1 MYKRQVLVPKQHKF
15 RGLSWQI
22 KGIARARNQAI
33 AVYNVVKQ
41 EAPDRWAKELYF
53 QTEFRAYLC
62 ARTKSKA
69 LMCTYMVVDATTNQV
84 TSIVRHGRPLI
95 A

>member
-1 MYKRQVLVPKQHKF
+1 MLVPKQRKI
-15 RGLSWQI
+15 RDLGGRI
-22 KGIARARNQAI
+22 KGIAIARDQAI
-33 AVYNVVKQ
+33 AMYNVVKQ
-41 EAPDRWAKELYF
+41 EAPDRWVKELYF

-69 LMCTYMVVDATTNQV
+69 LMCTYMVVDSTTNQV

>member
-1 MYKRQVLVPKQHKF
+1 M
-15 RGLSWQI
+15 
-22 KGIARARNQAI
+22 
-33 AVYNVVKQ
+33 YNVVKQ
-41 EAPDRWAKELYF
+41 EAPDRWVKELYF
-53 QTEFRAYLC
+53 QAEFRAYLC

-69 LMCTYMVVDATTNQV
+69 LMCTYMVVDATTSEV

>member
-1 MYKRQVLVPKQHKF
+1 MLVPKQRKF
-15 RGLSWQI
+15 RGLGGRI

-41 EAPDRWAKELYF
+41 EAPNRWVKELIF

-69 LMCTYMVVDATTNQV
+69 LMCTYMVVDSTTNQV

>member
-1 MYKRQVLVPKQHKF
+1 M
-15 RGLSWQI
+15 
-22 KGIARARNQAI
+22 
-33 AVYNVVKQ
+33 YNVVKQ
-41 EAPDRWAKELYF
+41 EAPDRWVKELYF

-62 ARTKSKA
+62 ARTKSTKA
-69 LMCTYMVVDATTNQV
+69 LMCTYMVVDATNNEV

>member
-1 MYKRQVLVPKQHKF
+1 MLVPKQRKF
-15 RGLSWQI
+15 RGLGGRI
-22 KGIARARNQAI
+22 KSIARARNQAI

-41 EAPDRWAKELYF
+41 EAPDRWVKELYF

-62 ARTKSKA
+62 ARTKSIA
-69 LMCTYMVVDATTNQV
+69 LMCTYMVVDSTTNQV

>member
-1 MYKRQVLVPKQHKF
+1 MLAPKQRKF
-15 RGLSWQI
+15 RDLGGRI
-22 KGIARARNQAI
+22 RGIAIARNQAI
-33 AVYNVVKQ
+33 VVYNVVKQ
-41 EAPDRWAKELYF
+41 EAPDRWVKELYF

-69 LMCTYMVVDATTNQV
+69 LMCTYMVVDSTTNQV

>member
-1 MYKRQVLVPKQHKF
+1 MGWRV
-15 RGLSWQI
+15 
-22 KGIARARNQAI
+22 KGIARARVQVI
-33 AVYNVVKQ
+33 TVYNVVKQ
-41 EAPDRWAKELYF
+41 EAPDRWVKELYF
-53 QTEFRAYLC
+53 KTEFRAYLC
-62 ARTKSKA
+62 ARTKSKV